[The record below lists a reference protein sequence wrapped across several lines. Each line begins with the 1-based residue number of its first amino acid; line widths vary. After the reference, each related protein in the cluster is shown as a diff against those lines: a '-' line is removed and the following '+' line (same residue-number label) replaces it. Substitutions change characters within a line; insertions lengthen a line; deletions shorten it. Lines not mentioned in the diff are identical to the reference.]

1 MMESIEIFMAKIN
14 LQTTILKFVSSIE
27 ELQEKHPERED
38 LIESMLTS
46 LEHLNKYKEVFDQL
60 EESFYIECKTNLRH
74 QMHIADLKDQ
84 IKSLKIEL
92 KIKKEGI

>member
-1 MMESIEIFMAKIN
+1 MEGIDIFMAKIN

-74 QMHIADLKDQ
+74 QIHIADLKDQ
-84 IKSLKIEL
+84 IKSLE
-92 KIKKEGI
+92 IKLNINKEGL